1 MNLVLLENVL
11 SHLHN
16 WFVRDSA
23 TFTDV
28 EISGGQ
34 LPEKVAEYVPSGVF
48 YRIQGSY
55 LNDGLHKLGDDEI
68 EDILEDEKI
77 ERVKVSLLAIPKPL
91 LLIVDEI
98 EEWER
103 KYGEVAKGP
112 YFSEEFG
119 GYKYQIRG
127 FSSYGVSGSPLAG
140 WRLAFA
146 NQLAPWR
153 KMY

>member
-1 MNLVLLENVL
+1 MNLTLLEEVL
-11 SHLHN
+11 NHIHN
-16 WFVRDSA
+16 WFVVDSL
-23 TFTDV
+23 TFSDV
-28 EISGGQ
+28 SISDGA
-34 LPEKVAEYVPSGVF
+34 LPDKVADSIPSGYF

-55 LNDGLHKLGDDEI
+55 LNDGLHHMGDGDDM
-68 EDILEDEKI
+68 LEDES
-77 ERVKVSLLAIPKPL
+77 VKSMSVSLMSIPKAL
-91 LLIVDEI
+91 LNLIPQIDAWI
-98 EEWER
+98 E
-103 KYGEVAKGP
+103 KYSEVATGP

-146 NQLAPWR
+146 NQLNPWR